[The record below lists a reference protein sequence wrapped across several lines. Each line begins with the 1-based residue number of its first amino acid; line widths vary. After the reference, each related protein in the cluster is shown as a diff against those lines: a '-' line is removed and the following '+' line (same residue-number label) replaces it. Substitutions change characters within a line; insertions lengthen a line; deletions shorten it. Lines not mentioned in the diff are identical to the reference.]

1 MMDTNEIRSQLI
13 GKNIKTET
21 IIDDIGDRWPVVDGR
36 DGRIVDVLDVSGD
49 LSAYDLADLVDGH
62 LVIRD
67 GASDC
72 LVRRDEK

>member
-1 MMDTNEIRSQLI
+1 MDTNESRSKLV

-21 IIDDIGDRWPVVDGR
+21 IDGIGDRWPVVAR
-36 DGRIVDVLDVSGD
+36 DTLIITDVLEAADD

-72 LVRRDEK
+72 LVWREA

>member
-1 MMDTNEIRSQLI
+1 MNTNEIREQLV

-21 IIDDIGDRWPVVDGR
+21 IDDIGDRWPVVER
-36 DGRIVDVLDVSGD
+36 DGRIVDVLDASED
-49 LSAYDLADLVDGH
+49 LSAYDLADLVDGQ

-72 LVRRDEK
+72 LVRREA

>member
-1 MMDTNEIRSQLI
+1 MDTNEIRSKLV

-21 IIDDIGDRWPVVDGR
+21 IDDIGDRWPVVDGR
-36 DGRIVDVLDVSGD
+36 DGRIVDVLEASDD

-62 LVIRD
+62 LVIHD

-72 LVRRDEK
+72 LVLKPSRQK